1 MINSSNFNYLLST
14 SVNKK
19 LYKWLFFA
27 LERINKNAQPHK
39 VIVFANSYNEA
50 KKIIAKKY
58 IYSFAG
64 KVPLN

>member
-1 MINSSNFNYLLST
+1 MRIISSINKQP
-14 SVNKK
+14 V
-19 LYKWLFFA
+19 YKWLFFA
-27 LERINKNAQPHK
+27 LERINRNGQPRK

-50 KKIIAKKY
+50 KNIIAKKY